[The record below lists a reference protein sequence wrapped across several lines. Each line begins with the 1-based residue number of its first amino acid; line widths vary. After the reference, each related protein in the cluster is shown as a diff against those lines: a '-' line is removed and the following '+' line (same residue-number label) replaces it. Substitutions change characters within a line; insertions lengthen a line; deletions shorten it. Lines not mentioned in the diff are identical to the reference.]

1 MYNLNKGFIFIPKKM
16 ITDIN
21 QLDFTCQYT
30 YADYL
35 TWQFDERVELI
46 RGWISKMSPASLR
59 YHQNISFKLTVQIGN
74 YLANKKCAAY
84 AAPFDVRL
92 INKRKNVDNKSI
104 TSVIQPDISVICDE
118 DKLDEKGC
126 IGSPDW
132 IIEILSP
139 GNTKKE
145 MKEKF
150 TLYEENGVREY
161 WIVYPEYFQVS
172 VYELSNEK
180 FVWRDNYVREEMIPM
195 GIFEGF
201 SIDSENMFS

>member
-1 MYNLNKGFIFIPKKM
+1 M
-16 ITDIN
+16 IKSID
-21 QLDFTCQYT
+21 QLDFTKQYT

-46 RGWISKMSPASLR
+46 KGWISMSPAPLVR
-59 YHQNISFKLTVQIGN
+59 HQLISMELSSEIYT
-74 YLANKKCAAY
+74 YLKGKSCSVF

-92 INKRKNVDNKSI
+92 TNNRKSLPDKSI
-104 TSVIQPDISVICDE
+104 ISVVQPDISVICDIE
-118 DKLDEKGC
+118 KLDDKGC
-126 IGSPDW
+126 VGAPDW

-150 TLYEENGVREY
+150 SVYEENGVREY
-161 WIVYPEYFQVS
+161 WVVYPAYFQVQ
-172 VYELSNEK
+172 VFDLINDK
-180 FVWRDNYVREEMIPM
+180 FVSRCTYVKEDLIPV

-201 SIDSENMFS
+201 SIDTNPLFE

>member
-1 MYNLNKGFIFIPKKM
+1 M
-16 ITDIN
+16 ITNIDD
-21 QLDFTCQYT
+21 LDFTRQYT

-35 TWQFDERVELI
+35 TWHFDERVELI
-46 RGWISKMSPASLR
+46 RGWISRMSPAPLR

-92 INKRKNVDNKSI
+92 ANKSKKKVDNKSI
-104 TSVIQPDISVICDE
+104 VSVVQPDISVICDIE
-118 DKLDEKGC
+118 KLDEKGC
-126 IGSPDW
+126 VGAPDW

-150 TLYEENGVREY
+150 ALYEENGVREY
-161 WIVYPEYFQVS
+161 WIIYPEYFQVQ
-172 VYELSNEK
+172 VYVLINGK
-180 FVWRDNYVREEMIPM
+180 YALKDTYVKEDLIPV

-201 SIDSENMFS
+201 LIDSENMFS